1 MPNSWYSY
9 NGTGDIFLANN
20 YRLMT
25 DKPGCAVGTVIC
37 AIFAPEGGRTPISP
51 LPESIQTYLSNARAT
66 LVPQPQGIGSR
77 KYVYLRPNF

>member
-9 NGTGDIFLANN
+9 NGTGDIFLAYN

-37 AIFAPEGGRTPISP
+37 AIYAPDGGRTPVSP
-51 LPESIQTYLSNARAT
+51 LPDSIQTYLSNARST
-66 LVPQPQGIGSR
+66 LVPQPQVVGS
-77 KYVYLRPNF
+77 KKFVYLRPNF